1 MYIKYK
7 KILKSNHLKICESN
21 FTKLPTIVK
30 IEFECIIR
38 RADDSEPICS
48 FSFPLDIEIWNVV
61 IMIVII
67 LIDAS
72 TRGDGYNRE
81 RLSVRQANQR

>member
-1 MYIKYK
+1 VNL
-7 KILKSNHLKICESN
+7 ILQSP
-21 FTKLPTIVK
+21 PTTVK
-30 IEFECIIR
+30 IEFECR
-38 RADDSEPICS
+38 RADDSEPIYS
-48 FSFPLDIEIWNVV
+48 FSFPLDIKIWNVI